1 MKTESGKHTRIRLV
15 KAFLISFACTV
26 QFHRPLVPGDYEERI
41 NYLLAEAAELL
52 GEYRFL
58 AVLLFVLAFGFLT
71 WEDKRST
78 GWGTGREYLLPA
90 FFSVCLYLGRSYQE
104 INSWDYCFGSVVNFT
119 KFLLAFAG
127 MTVLLRYATGLLFEL
142 YERLS
147 DSTWQCRIS
156 RTLFDTHCF
165 VKVFL
170 LLLLLWLPVI
180 LLSYPGNICYD
191 VIGQIEQGIG
201 RTPYSAH
208 HPLLHTL
215 LVGGL
220 VELGHRLFRSY
231 EIGLFVYILVQA
243 LLLAAALATSA
254 AWLAR
259 QNFRRGRISH
269 PILLLLLGIYVCSP
283 MYSNMVSTAIKDIP
297 FVAFVIWYVIGLA
310 EVWLHRERLKQPL
323 FVTGFLLVQILMSLL
338 RNNGFYVLALT
349 GLVLC
354 VAWWKES
361 DRKARLRNAFL
372 LFLIPVLLSKLLSGL
387 LLTGLSA
394 KEGSAAEMLS
404 LPFQQTAR
412 FLQLYRQELSEEER
426 TAIEAVLGDVDDV
439 ALSYNPKLAD
449 PIKQLYYEQK
459 EVTGREATG
468 KELVQYLKAWAGGFF
483 KHPGVY
489 LEAFFAHVY
498 GWFDPQVSNAP
509 RYEAES
515 DLFPS
520 PGLFTGADKVLVFV
534 YRLADRVTPLGLLQ
548 NVGAYTWALLLLCGY
563 VCRKNR
569 KMAVLLVPLLVSLL
583 ICLVSPCF
591 YLHPRYAYP
600 YMFTLPFLYGLAE
613 RSRE

>member
-1 MKTESGKHTRIRLV
+1 MAENRKEKLIRMA
-15 KAFLISFACTV
+15 KAFLVSFACTV
-26 QFHRPLVPGDYEERI
+26 QFHSPLVPADYEERV

-71 WEDKRST
+71 WMD
-78 GWGTGREYLLPA
+78 GRGKKPGGFQGYLLPA
-90 FFSVCLYLGRSYQE
+90 FFSACLYLGRSYQE
-104 INSWDYCFGSVVNFT
+104 MNSWDYCFGSVVNFI
-119 KFLLAFAG
+119 KFLVAFAG
-127 MTVLLRYATGLLFEL
+127 MTILLCYVIALLLEG

-147 DSTWQCRIS
+147 ESRWQCKIS
-156 RTLFDTHCF
+156 RMLFEKHCF
-165 VKVFL
+165 LKVFF
-170 LLLLLWLPVI
+170 LLLLLWLPVL

-215 LVGGL
+215 LTGGL
-220 VELGHRLFRSY
+220 VELGYRFFGNY

-243 LLLAAALATSA
+243 VLLAAALATGI
-254 AWLAR
+254 AWLSA
-259 QNFRRGRISH
+259 QNFRRGSISH
-269 PILLLLLGIYVCSP
+269 PILLLLLGVYVCSP

-310 EVWLHRERLKQPL
+310 EIWLHRERLKQPL
-323 FVTGFLLVQILMSLL
+323 FVAGFLLVQVWMSLL
-338 RNNGFYVLALT
+338 RNNGFYVLLLT

-354 VAWWKES
+354 AAWWRES
-361 DRKARLRNAFL
+361 SRKARLRNVFW
-372 LFLIPVLLSKLLSGL
+372 LFLIPVLLSKLFSAL
-387 LLTGLSA
+387 LLTGFSA
-394 KEGSAAEMLS
+394 KEGSAAEMFS

-412 FLQLYRQELSEEER
+412 YLQLYRKEVDGEER
-426 TAIEAVLGDVDDV
+426 AAIEGVLGDVERV
-439 ALSYNPKLAD
+439 AASYDPDLAD
-449 PIKQLYYEQK
+449 PIKRLYYEQE
-459 EVTGREATG
+459 EVTGRKVTG
-468 KELVQYLKAWAGGFF
+468 QETAEYLRAWAGGFF

-509 RYEAES
+509 RYEAVSE
-515 DLFPS
+515 LFPRQ
-520 PGLFTGADKVLVFV
+520 GLFSGADKVLIFV
-534 YRLADRVTPLGLLQ
+534 YRLADRITPLGLLQ
-548 NVGAYTWALLLLCGY
+548 NVGAYTWALLVLVRY
-563 VCRKNR
+563 VRRKN
-569 KMAVLLVPLLVSLL
+569 KGMTALLTPLLVSLL
-583 ICLVSPCF
+583 ICMVSPCF

-600 YMFTLPFLYGLAE
+600 YMFTLPFFYGLAE